1 MGPPR
6 KPRLTRRNHVPLA
19 PASRG
24 RAPANWL
31 CGCQNLSPGDLSRA
45 DGETVLAATTAPP
58 DASRKT
64 GPRTRRSLAR
74 ARFWRCP
81 ARARSR
87 GPGNPGF
94 NRVGVNDRGASN
106 SGRIRAARSDSS
118 SSNPRTE
125 SPPGVS
131 RCTVLIR
138 CPRPRSRGRL
148 PTTARRSER
157 RSSRGARRPNAGRC
171 RERARADPSPRDP
184 DLGSDGDQARG
195 RARA

>member
-6 KPRLTRRNHVPLA
+6 RPWLTRRNHVPWPCLTGAGAGKLA
-19 PASRG
+19 LRLPESVTGRPEPGGRG
-24 RAPANWL
+24 
-31 CGCQNLSPGDLSRA
+31 D
-45 DGETVLAATTAPP
+45 
-58 DASRKT
+58 
-64 GPRTRRSLAR
+64 R
-74 ARFWRCP
+74 ARGDHRPSRREPQDGSADAPF
-81 ARARSR
+81 ARSGPTLAMPR
-87 GPGNPGF
+87 SGPMPGPGEPWVH
-94 NRVGVNDRGASN
+94 RVRVNDRGASN

-118 SSNPRTE
+118 SSNPMTE

-138 CPRPRSRGRL
+138 CPRPRSRGRP

-157 RSSRGARRPNAGRC
+157 RSSRGARRPSAGRC